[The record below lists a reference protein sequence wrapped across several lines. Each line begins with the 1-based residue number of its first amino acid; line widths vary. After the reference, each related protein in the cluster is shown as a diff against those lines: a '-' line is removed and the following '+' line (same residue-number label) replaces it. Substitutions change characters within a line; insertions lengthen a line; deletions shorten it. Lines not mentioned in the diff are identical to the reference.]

1 MNPAKARTP
10 TASSTAPPSWKHT
23 APRTPAMANVRMPA
37 AARCR
42 PLPLRRSR
50 SAPIN
55 KPMPKAIPSLNAVMP
70 LAGIPEILA
79 GGLWI
84 NPPSEI
90 TKQQRDEVD
99 MHNVICVGVFRVGA
113 HGHMGMYSGEISDVR
128 RLQLWRSLG
137 SATRCGLTA
146 TITSMIGEQS
156 LLRSSS
162 PGLKPER
169 FPSALRG
176 AEAPL
181 FHSTACPAREAAS
194 WRSDRALRVATGLLL
209 GEIQQHDI

>member
-1 MNPAKARTP
+1 MVTWEC
-10 TASSTAPPSWKHT
+10 T
-23 APRTPAMANVRMPA
+23 
-37 AARCR
+37 AARFQMCDAF
-42 PLPLRRSR
+42 S
-50 SAPIN
+50 S
-55 KPMPKAIPSLNAVMP
+55 
-70 LAGIPEILA
+70 
-79 GGLWI
+79 
-84 NPPSEI
+84 
-90 TKQQRDEVD
+90 
-99 MHNVICVGVFRVGA
+99 GV
-113 HGHMGMYSGEISDVR
+113 
-128 RLQLWRSLG
+128 LLG

-194 WRSDRALRVATGLLL
+194 WRSDRALRVATESGLRQV
-209 GEIQQHDI
+209 QQYDIRDALDELEHRFATVPGNIKVTNIEFGSKMVNCRSDPVSRSTSQRFLC